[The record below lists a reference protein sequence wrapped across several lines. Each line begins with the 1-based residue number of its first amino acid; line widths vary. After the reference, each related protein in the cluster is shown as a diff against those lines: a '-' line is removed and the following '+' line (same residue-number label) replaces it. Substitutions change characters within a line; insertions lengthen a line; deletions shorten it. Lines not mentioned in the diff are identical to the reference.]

1 MATNRA
7 IAATSAAIST
17 LLTAESLRDPQ
28 LPRCTVSLYQAE
40 QLQKPA
46 EGVVISVYLYRVALS
61 VVRRDRG
68 LRVAAD
74 GTYLASIPLDLHYL
88 VTAWS
93 ASADTSQRLLGWAV
107 SVLNDTPVIPA
118 SLLNTF
124 PDSAPVFGDDEQVEL
139 VWEPLSLTDLYDVWQ
154 VAAQRAA
161 PSASYVARSVLIDS
175 TVRTDGGALVRERDI
190 QYSGGPA

>member
-7 IAATSAAIST
+7 IAATSAAISA
-17 LLTAESLRDPQ
+17 LLEAEALGDAQ

-46 EGVVISVYLYRVALS
+46 EGVVISVYLYRVNFS

-68 LRVAAD
+68 LRTAAD

-88 VTAWS
+88 ITAWS
-93 ASADTSQRLLGWAV
+93 STADTAQRLLGWAV
-107 SVLNDTPVIPA
+107 SVLNDTPVIPT

-124 PDSAPVFGDDEQVEL
+124 PDETPVFGDHEQVEL
-139 VWEPLSLTDLYDVWQ
+139 VWESLSLTDLYDVWQ

-161 PSASYVARSVLIDS
+161 PSASYVARSVTIDS
-175 TVRTDGGALVRERDI
+175 HVRVGDGGLVRSREF
-190 QYSGGPA
+190 QYSSGPS